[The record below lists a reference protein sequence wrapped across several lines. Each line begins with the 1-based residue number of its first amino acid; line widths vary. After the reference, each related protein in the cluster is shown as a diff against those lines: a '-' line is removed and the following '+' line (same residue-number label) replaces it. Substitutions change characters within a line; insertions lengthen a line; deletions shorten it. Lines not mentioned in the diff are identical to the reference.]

1 MLDMCVYV
9 SVHVPVSILAWRAG
23 GCRSQIP
30 LLFLGAVSAQL
41 SRSLSVCQKESATL
55 PVSCPQPHDTV
66 CPNPCPYLNNLLT
79 PPPRPHCS
87 LAVGIPGTRS
97 PPASAVSTA
106 LAGLGSCSGR
116 GLGEG
121 GDQGRGCSLCY
132 FELLTGAAERGDSL
146 LWAAPDQAMRVSV
159 LLTPNPGNAPGSP

>member
-1 MLDMCVYV
+1 MLV
-9 SVHVPVSILAWRAG
+9 SVLACGVG

-41 SRSLSVCQKESATL
+41 SRSLSVCQKERATL
-55 PVSCPQPHDTV
+55 SVFGLYPQDADCLIPY
-66 CPNPCPYLNNLLT
+66 PYLNSPLS
-79 PPPRPHCS
+79 PPPRPHCF
-87 LAVGIPGTRS
+87 LAVGIPGTCS

-106 LAGLGSCSGR
+106 LAGLGRCSGR

-132 FELLTGAAERGDSL
+132 FEQLTGAAERGDSL
-146 LWAAPDQAMRVSV
+146 LWAATGQAMRVSV
-159 LLTPNPGNAPGSP
+159 LLTPNPGNVLRSP